1 MKPNNQLILVNAVN
15 SLCQEMENLQNSGP
29 LPGPNDQL
37 YTSALNTTTEA
48 LTATVQH
55 LFQRHNLALPPNWT
69 YAQIVADIL
78 GDDMTLGNVA
88 SVLSNI
94 TQLGLAS
101 NEFHQIFNI
110 LNLTGGGGGFS

>member
-1 MKPNNQLILVNAVN
+1 MKPENQLILITAIN
-15 SLCQEMENLQNSGP
+15 SLCQEMENRLNSDP
-29 LPGPNDQL
+29 LPGPNNPM

-55 LFQRHNLALPPNWT
+55 LFQRHNLTLPPNWT

-78 GDDMTLGNVA
+78 GDEMTLGNVA

-94 TQLGLAS
+94 TKLGLAS
-101 NEFHQIFNI
+101 NEFHQIFNL
-110 LNLTGGGGGFS
+110 LNLTSGGFS